1 MDDTDIESSMIIN
14 RNDNK
19 DTIMKRSTKQ
29 MCPTVR
35 NQSNKDK

>member
-29 MCPTVR
+29 MCTTVR
-35 NQSNKDK
+35 NQCNKDK

>member
-1 MDDTDIESSMIIN
+1 MDNTTTESSMNIN

-29 MCPTVR
+29 MCTTVR
-35 NQSNKDK
+35 DQCNKDK

>member
-1 MDDTDIESSMIIN
+1 MDNTNTESSIRIN

-29 MCPTVR
+29 MCTTVR
-35 NQSNKDK
+35 NQCNKDK

>member
-1 MDDTDIESSMIIN
+1 MDNTNTESSISIN

-29 MCPTVR
+29 MCTTVR
-35 NQSNKDK
+35 DQCNKDK